1 MLQKACKPS
10 SLVLLIFFLLV
21 GSGLEC
27 FSQTQ
32 TNNYDIVLAGFTIGS
47 MKADKTTASNGEDY
61 QLHSKVEFWF
71 FGKIHVEFLQ
81 KAHYEN
87 GQLMKAN
94 TNSDSNR
101 GNFVTTVVWNK
112 DHYDVDANSYKFHNE
127 EPINQ
132 VIKGSTI
139 LKDRHI
145 HLKCLSIPSPRLV
158 CIFYSNTYL
167 LDAINCRLIHST
179 TVILLYVYF
188 KRFKYRLLIEAGL
201 TFNKKRQKAIELA
214 N

>member
-10 SLVLLIFFLLV
+10 SLVLLIFFLFV

-61 QLHSKVEFWF
+61 QLHSNVEFWF

-132 VIKGSTI
+132 VIKGSTA
-139 LKDRHI
+139 
-145 HLKCLSIPSPRLV
+145 RLYFHEPKAGD
-158 CIFYSNTYL
+158 IIISENFGMP
-167 LDAINCRLIHST
+167 T
-179 TVILLYVYF
+179 TVREIEKGVYEIEVNGSMNRF
-188 KRFKYRLLIEAGL
+188 YYEGGVLQKVVLENNIKNYSIKRRID
-201 TFNKKRQKAIELA
+201 
-214 N
+214 

>member
-10 SLVLLIFFLLV
+10 SLVLLIFFLFV

-71 FGKIHVEFLQ
+71 LGKIHVEFLQ

-132 VIKGSTI
+132 VIKGSTA
-139 LKDRHI
+139 
-145 HLKCLSIPSPRLV
+145 RLYFHEPKAGD
-158 CIFYSNTYL
+158 IIISENFGMP
-167 LDAINCRLIHST
+167 T
-179 TVILLYVYF
+179 TVREIEKGVYEIEVNGSMNRF
-188 KRFKYRLLIEAGL
+188 YYEGGVLQKVVLENNIKNYSIKRRID
-201 TFNKKRQKAIELA
+201 
-214 N
+214 

>member
-1 MLQKACKPS
+1 MLQKACNPS
-10 SLVLLIFFLLV
+10 SLVLLIFFLFV

-61 QLHSKVEFWF
+61 QLHSKVQFWF

-132 VIKGSTI
+132 VIKGSTA
-139 LKDRHI
+139 
-145 HLKCLSIPSPRLV
+145 RLYFHEPKAGD
-158 CIFYSNTYL
+158 IIISENFGMP
-167 LDAINCRLIHST
+167 T
-179 TVILLYVYF
+179 TVREIEKGVYEIEVNGSMNRF
-188 KRFKYRLLIEAGL
+188 YYEGGVLQKVVLENNIKNYSIKRRID
-201 TFNKKRQKAIELA
+201 
-214 N
+214 